1 MDLAERVADR
11 LTPARFAHSR
21 RVAELARRLAERHG
35 YDGGKAFVAGLLH
48 DLARDVDSSL
58 LLQTAL
64 SFGIV
69 EHKEE
74 VLAPVV
80 LHGPVAAAWAERDFG
95 VRDPEVLEA
104 IAVHTTGSP
113 EMGGV
118 AQAVFV
124 ADALEP
130 GRTYPSAAEGRRW
143 AERDLPR
150 AVAYVARETLRYL
163 EKNGMPVDPRTRE
176 TYEAFAAR
184 AGAGGR

>member
-1 MDLAERVADR
+1 MEAVAGR

-21 RVAELARRLAERHG
+21 RVAELARRLAERYG
-35 YDGGKAFVAGLLH
+35 YNGEKAFAAGLLH
-48 DLARDVDSSL
+48 DLARDMDPSL
-58 LLQTAL
+58 LLQTAR

-80 LHGPVAAAWAERDFG
+80 LHGPVAAALAERDFG

-113 EMGGV
+113 RMGGV

-130 GRTYPSAAEGRRW
+130 GRTYPGVEEGRRW
-143 AERDLPR
+143 AERDLRR
-150 AVAYVARETLRYL
+150 AVVCVAGETLRYL
-163 EKNGMPVDPRTRE
+163 EQNGMPVDPRTRE
-176 TYEAFAAR
+176 TYEAFS
-184 AGAGGR
+184 AGMGTGGR